1 MNGGGNGGGGSSCL
15 YRFKRV
21 YDVERHLRSFHGVVV
36 ESEMLEGYLGEGE
49 VELSF

>member
-1 MNGGGNGGGGSSCL
+1 MMQGNKGSGASCL

-36 ESEMLEGYLGEGE
+36 DTEILEGYMGEGE
-49 VELSF
+49 VELIF